1 MHDHYNHPPQVID
14 AKSKS
19 YAGPGVVWRADDSID
34 PEWKY
39 VLLVNLVAAGTP
51 AATVAV
57 DCAEL
62 GLTPLT
68 TCAVTEM
75 WKGGSLPTAT
85 QTLSVVLAPHA
96 SLFVKL
102 SACV

>member
-1 MHDHYNHPPQVID
+1 LHDHYNHPPQVID

-34 PEWKY
+34 SGWKY

-62 GLTPLT
+62 ELTPLT
-68 TCAVTEM
+68 TCALTEM